1 MLQIATSLCRISDLH
16 AVLANPA
23 PLSQNTAVFAEYN
36 EWMPQPDWNAGL
48 YDASHAFVWEFGRDL
63 LALLAPQPGERILDA
78 GCGTGH
84 LTAGIAQA
92 GAHVL
97 GIDRSAAM
105 IDQARANFPELRFET
120 REIADLSEE
129 AEFDA
134 IFSNAVLHWVQPP
147 QAAAAAMSRAL
158 KPGGRVVFEFG
169 GHGNVRI
176 LVESAYR
183 ALRQLGVS
191 QPERLNPWYYP
202 SIPEYSA
209 VLESVGIETT
219 YALLFDRPTP
229 LENGERG
236 LENWF
241 RMFGGRL
248 MEPLADTR
256 RADFFRLAAEYA
268 APYLLRDGKWS
279 ADYRRL
285 RIAGRKLLR
294 TEAPPRA

>member
-1 MLQIATSLCRISDLH
+1 MPPQNQALRDAGGESNAPVVERHSFAT
-16 AVLANPA
+16 
-23 PLSQNTAVFAEYN
+23 EYN
-36 EWMPQPDWNAGL
+36 QYMQPDWNAGL

-63 LALLAPQPGERILDA
+63 LALLAPQSGERILDA

-92 GAHVL
+92 GTHVL

-105 IDQARANFPELRFET
+105 IEQARVNFPELQFET
-120 REIADLSEE
+120 REISNLSYD

-134 IFSNAVLHWVQPP
+134 VFSNAVLHWVQPP
-147 QAAAAAMSRAL
+147 GPAAAAMSRAL
-158 KPGGRVVFEFG
+158 KPGGRIVLEFG

-176 LVESAYR
+176 LVEAAYR
-183 ALRQLGVS
+183 ALRELGI
-191 QPERLNPWYYP
+191 QDPERLNPWYYP
-202 SIPEYSA
+202 SIAEYSA
-209 VLESVGIETT
+209 VLESNSIEVT

-229 LENGERG
+229 LQDGERG

-241 RMFGGRL
+241 RMFGSRL
-248 MEPLADTR
+248 MEPLDDAQ

-268 APYLLRDGKWS
+268 APYLLRDGNWT

-294 TEAPPRA
+294 TEAPPRS

>member
-1 MLQIATSLCRISDLH
+1 MHQA
-16 AVLANPA
+16 
-23 PLSQNTAVFAEYN
+23 
-36 EWMPQPDWNAGL
+36 DWNAGL

-63 LALLAPQPGERILDA
+63 LALLAPQSGERILDA

-120 REIADLSEE
+120 REIADLSYD

-147 QAAAAAMSRAL
+147 EAAAAALSRAL

-176 LVESAYR
+176 LVDTAYR
-183 ALRQLGVS
+183 ALRQLGV
-191 QPERLNPWYYP
+191 QRPERLNPWYYP
-202 SIPEYSA
+202 SIAEYSA
-209 VLESVGIETT
+209 VLESSGIEVT

-229 LENGERG
+229 LQDGERG
-236 LENWF
+236 LENWY
-241 RMFGGRL
+241 RMFGSRL
-248 MEPLADTR
+248 MEPLDDGQ
-256 RADFFRLAAEYA
+256 RADFFRLTGEYA
-268 APYLLRDGKWS
+268 APYLLRDGNWT

-285 RIAGRKLLR
+285 RIAGRKMLR
-294 TEAPPRA
+294 TEAPSHA